1 MKQSFEQIRNVEI
14 NPNNLNKPSKKKA
27 YQTKKD
33 NYLLSKHKF
42 KTSNPVSITTQEINL
57 LFFENNNINP
67 NLYFRNLRKE
77 QQKIISQ
84 NSQTKNKNNL
94 NINNINQQLNL
105 KTLDLNNQE
114 KPDTCSNIINSSFS
128 SNFSDSEEDDEETK
142 MQREEIIKKLCK
154 RIDEIKF
161 DENFNIFDFSKMIN
175 ICEIPILRKEKKD
188 KMKNQEIEN
197 SKLSTDKSESNIEL
211 IKTAVKKKDLKRG
224 NKFQRNIKREKNDKS
239 KSIDRKKERSR
250 SNSWKIS
257 YF

>member
-27 YQTKKD
+27 YKTKKD

-42 KTSNPVSITTQEINL
+42 KTSKNVPITTQEINL

-114 KPDTCSNIINSSFS
+114 KPDTWSNIINSSFS

-154 RIDEIKF
+154 RTDEIKF

-211 IKTAVKKKDLKRG
+211 IKTAVKKKDEKRG